1 MKLPNFTRLLHGVC
15 EHNTK
20 ILFFFLNLD
29 AVLSVSTP
37 ESFGKMWHIY
47 EFEGKQLFLAL
58 NTIFTFPTPL
68 PSPPELRNF
77 RSYSKFL
84 SPHPP
89 PHFYCLPSTTKTIES
104 INVNGGEGGRTIE
117 MWWCWKLVK
126 LDKPP
131 INSTWNL
138 WGSPPFYSWD
148 EDKKLWQCIPP
159 QGKRF
164 PSWKDNSTS
173 STLFTSG
180 PMLLNQQRTPS

>member
-37 ESFGKMWHIY
+37 ESFGNMWHIY

-126 LDKPP
+126 LDRPP
-131 INSTWNL
+131 INSTWNYL
-138 WGSPPFYSWD
+138 Y
-148 EDKKLWQCIPP
+148 EDLPHFIHETKTKSYDNLFLRKVRDYPAERIIRHLYLR
-159 QGKRF
+159 QGPCF
-164 PSWKDNSTS
+164 
-173 STLFTSG
+173 
-180 PMLLNQQRTPS
+180 